1 MLTHLTKEQ
10 LGRALADVR
19 AGIEADVGGD
29 GGYFCLSLKGACE
42 RFFIN
47 RSEHGGDTRYADAS
61 ETLEAMGVFAEV
73 QRYLRGRFDAL
84 PEDVRSAHVKES
96 DDLIVECSLPRGYT
110 LEDARLARFALAVH
124 ITEVFA

>member
-29 GGYFCLSLKGACE
+29 GGYFCLSLKSACE

-47 RSEHGGDTRYADAS
+47 RSEHGGDTRYEDAG

-73 QRYLRGRFDAL
+73 QRYLWERL
-84 PEDVRSAHVKES
+84 ETVPEDDRASHTSAG

-110 LEDARLARFALAVH
+110 HEDARQARLALAVH